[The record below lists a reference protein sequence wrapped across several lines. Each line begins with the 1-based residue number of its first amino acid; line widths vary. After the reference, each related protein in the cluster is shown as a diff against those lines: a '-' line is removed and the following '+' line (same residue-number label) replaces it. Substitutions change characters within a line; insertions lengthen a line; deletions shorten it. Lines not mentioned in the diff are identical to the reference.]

1 MFLIKE
7 KKKFWE
13 NYDVVMFL
21 NKWIIGCVV
30 ILVYM

>member
-1 MFLIKE
+1 MLLIKE
-7 KKKFWE
+7 KKIWE
-13 NYDVVMFL
+13 NYDVVMVL

>member
-1 MFLIKE
+1 MLLIKE
-7 KKKFWE
+7 KRFWE
-13 NYDVVMFL
+13 NYDVVMVL